1 MNKRVFYLL
10 ATVLLIAAE
19 VLIALFVHDSFV
31 RPYLGDVIVVVVVY
45 CFVRIF
51 IPEKVYLLPL
61 YVFLFAVLVEV
72 LQYFHIVDLL
82 GLGNSTFFRVLI
94 GGVFD
99 LKDILCY
106 GSGCLLLGAWE
117 LFRFRRAHEK
127 EK

>member
-10 ATVLLIAAE
+10 ATIVLIAVE
-19 VLIALFVHDSFV
+19 VLIALFVHDNFL
-31 RPYLGDVIVVVVVY
+31 RPYIGDVIVVVVIY

-51 IPEKVYLLPL
+51 VPEKLHFLPL
-61 YVFLFAVLVEV
+61 YVFIFAVVVEV

-106 GSGCLLLGAWE
+106 GAGCLLLGAWE

>member
-10 ATVLLIAAE
+10 ATIVLILLE
-19 VLIALFVHDSFV
+19 VLIALFVHDNFV
-31 RPYLGDVIVVVVVY
+31 RPYLGDVIVVVAVY
-45 CFVRIF
+45 CFVRII
-51 IPEKVYLLPL
+51 IPEKVHLLPL
-61 YVFLFAVLVEV
+61 YVFIFAVMVEV

-106 GSGCLLLGAWE
+106 GAGCLLLGAWE

>member
-1 MNKRVFYLL
+1 MNKRVFFLL
-10 ATVLLIAAE
+10 ATIVLIMLE
-19 VLIALFVHDSFV
+19 FLIALFVHDNFV

-61 YVFLFAVLVEV
+61 YVFLFTVLVEV

-106 GSGCLLLGAWE
+106 GVGCLLLGVWE
-117 LFRFRRAHEK
+117 FFRFKRADEK
-127 EK
+127 EN